1 MKIQLAEDMVT
12 HVRAILE
19 QNQNPAELVAM
30 NDVKTIA
37 IEELIANCLEQAV
50 AMAVDAADESLLENL
65 DVKIYKNLEDL
76 EDLEDPKNSE
86 YGRIEDGG
94 KTISAPNDLQR
105 LILITADTWL
115 GVARE
120 IYDQSSP
127 LYRIV
132 NNRYIKSAGIANR
145 PVIFH
150 NYDDGGKKV
159 ISLYPKVNEQVKVV
173 YVAKPEFVTIKE
185 GENNGKQGIP
195 CDKMIYEGACFYCA
209 FLVAMT
215 QDWSNAAY
223 YRQEA
228 VQALR
233 ANVAQTTTTTE

>member
-37 IEELIANCLEQAV
+37 VEELIANCLEQAV
-50 AMAVDAADESLLENL
+50 AMAVDAADEGLLENL
-65 DVKIYKNLEDL
+65 DVKIYKNI
-76 EDLEDPKNSE
+76 EDPENSE

-145 PVIFH
+145 PVVFS

-159 ISLYPKVNEQVKVV
+159 ISLYPKVNGQVKVV
-173 YVAKPEFVTIKE
+173 YVAKPEFVTIEE
-185 GENNGKQGIP
+185 GENKSKQGIP

-215 QDWSNAAY
+215 QGWSNAAY